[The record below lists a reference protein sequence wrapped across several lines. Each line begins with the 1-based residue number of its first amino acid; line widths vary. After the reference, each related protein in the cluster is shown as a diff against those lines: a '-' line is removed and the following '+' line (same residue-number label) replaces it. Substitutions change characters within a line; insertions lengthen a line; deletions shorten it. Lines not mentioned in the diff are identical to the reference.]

1 LIVFHFE
8 TLLRNLNLGVYNM
21 GKVKV
26 EFQENNTKSENFFI
40 FSSKDVFL
48 KLNRLINQII
58 NASL

>member
-1 LIVFHFE
+1 
-8 TLLRNLNLGVYNM
+8 M

>member
-1 LIVFHFE
+1 
-8 TLLRNLNLGVYNM
+8 M

-26 EFQENNTKSENFFI
+26 EFQENNTKSEIFFI